1 MRSKKEP
8 RAMSPSQVPKWNYE
22 ADVVV
27 LGFGFAGEVTAI
39 TAHDLGAN
47 VLILEKMDEQRSGGN
62 SRVSGQFV
70 FTPTNEREAAL
81 YLASMNH
88 GFAVPQDMIQQWAE
102 YMMDNYAWFERIGG
116 NETILRMPLKVMP
129 PEFPKS
135 PGSHCSQG
143 WWAKTPAGLWEFL
156 KAKVIERRIKVM
168 FETPGQE
175 LVQDGGTKRVL
186 GVVAE
191 ERGRKVYVKARRA
204 VILCTG
210 GFENNPQMI
219 ADYHHLYDTCTRGT
233 PYNTGDG
240 IKMAQA
246 VGADLWHMAN
256 SMSYLGFKPP
266 GHDFGLKL
274 SMTLG
279 HSFIYIGADN
289 KRFVNEQW
297 PGTHHG
303 KHEWHGHWFP
313 IFFPLPIHALFD
325 EKMRL
330 AGPINADR
338 EPYAPWGWG
347 YQIGGYVWSDD
358 NSVEI
363 EKGWI
368 TQADTINELAKKIGR
383 SPDAVEETVN
393 KYNEYCA
400 AGVDPEFGRGLDLKL
415 GRVKAGSGLEPIH
428 EPPYPEFAR
437 SSDSALSGDRARL
450 EPIDKPP
457 FYAIEAK
464 PQILNTQGGPRRNK
478 YSQVLNTKGEPIPG
492 LYSAGE
498 LGSIYSDC
506 YQGGGNIGECIA
518 FGRIAGKYGFLE
530 KPWA

>member
-1 MRSKKEP
+1 MMKSKSEAK
-8 RAMSPSQVPKWNYE
+8 AIALLKVPKWTYE
-22 ADVVV
+22 VDIVV
-27 LGFGFAGEVTAI
+27 LGFGYAGQVAAI
-39 TAHDLGAN
+39 TAHDEGAN

-62 SRVSGQFV
+62 SRVCGQFV
-70 FTPTNEREAAL
+70 FTPTNVSDAVL
-81 YLASMNH
+81 YLTAMNS
-88 GFAVPQDMIQQWAE
+88 GFTVPQDMIQQWAK
-102 YMMDNYAWFERIGG
+102 YMVENYTWFERMGG
-116 NETILRMPLKVMP
+116 DETMLREPLKVMS
-129 PEFPKS
+129 PEFPRL
-135 PGSHCSQG
+135 PGSHCCQG

-156 KAKVIERRIKVM
+156 RAKVIERGIKVM
-168 FETPGQE
+168 VETPGRE
-175 LVQDGGTKRVL
+175 LLQDPVKKRIL

-191 ERGRKVYVKARRA
+191 RKGRKIYIKAKRA
-204 VILCTG
+204 VVLCTG

-240 IKMAQA
+240 IRMAQA

-256 SMSYLGFKPP
+256 LMLYLGFKPP
-266 GHDFGLKL
+266 EYDFGLKL

-279 HSFIYIGADN
+279 HRFIYIGADN
-289 KRFVNEQW
+289 RRFINEQW

-303 KHEWHGHWFP
+303 KHERYGYWFP
-313 IFFPLPIHALFD
+313 LFFPLPIHAIFD

-330 AGPINADR
+330 AGPINVDR
-338 EPYAPWGWG
+338 EPYMTWGWD

-358 NSVEI
+358 NTVEI

-368 TQADTINELAKKIGR
+368 TKADTIRELAKKIGR
-383 SPDAVEETVN
+383 NPDAVEDTVN

-400 AGVDPEFGRGLDLKL
+400 AGVDPEFDRGLNPVL
-415 GRVKAGSGLEPIH
+415 GRVN
-428 EPPYPEFAR
+428 
-437 SSDSALSGDRARL
+437 ARL

-478 YSQVLNTKGEPIPG
+478 YAQVLDTRGKPIRG

-506 YQGGGNIGECIA
+506 YQGGGNVGECIA
-518 FGRIAGKYGFLE
+518 FGRIAGKRSAKE
-530 KPWA
+530 KPWK